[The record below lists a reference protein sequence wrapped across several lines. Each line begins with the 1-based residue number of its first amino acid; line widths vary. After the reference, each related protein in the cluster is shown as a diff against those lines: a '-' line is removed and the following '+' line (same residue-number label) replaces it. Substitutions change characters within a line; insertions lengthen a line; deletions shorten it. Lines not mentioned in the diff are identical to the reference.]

1 MPRSDSKDFH
11 PLPGDRG
18 ATLSQLFNAI
28 VNTVKVGLRVRMPA
42 TVVSYQAPVVGKSP
56 ALVTVLPDFKSVR
69 VIDNPA
75 ELRAGETLLTQTDT
89 LLAVS
94 TIGPIPNCPVV
105 FEGPAGMRSSGPL
118 EPGEGGLYIVMD
130 RCMDQ
135 WINTGGPLDPAYN
148 QFHDISDGVFI
159 PGLRH
164 GLNTGLVPDDAHRV
178 GREDGTA
185 GMSINRLTKDI
196 AVTTDGP
203 AATIDAAS
211 TISLG
216 ALATLG
222 VARITDKT
230 SADTSM
236 AIFITNV
243 IAAAASGAPT
253 VIPPPTDFGTIS
265 TASTKVKSE

>member
-1 MPRSDSKDFH
+1 MPRSDSQNFH

-18 ATLSQLFNAI
+18 ATLSQLFDAI
-28 VNTVKVGLRVRMPA
+28 VYTVKMGLRVRMPA

-56 ALVTVLPDFKSVR
+56 ALVTVLPDFLSSR
-69 VIDNPA
+69 EIDNPA
-75 ELRAGETLLTQTDT
+75 ELRAGETLLKQTDM
-89 LLAVS
+89 LLAIGP
-94 TIGPIPNCPVV
+94 IGPIPNCPVV

-130 RCMDQ
+130 RSIDQ
-135 WINTGGPLDPAYN
+135 WINTGGPLDPATSEL
-148 QFHDISDGVFI
+148 HDITHGVFI
-159 PGLRH
+159 PGARH

-185 GMSINRLTKDI
+185 GMSINRVTKDI
-196 AVTTDGP
+196 ALTTDGP
-203 AATIDAAS
+203 AATIDAES

-222 VARITDKT
+222 VARLTDKT
-230 SADTSM
+230 VADTSM

-243 IAAAASGAPT
+243 IAAAASGVPT
-253 VIPPPTDFGTIS
+253 VIPPPTDFGVIS
-265 TASTKVKSE
+265 SASGKVKSE